1 MDWMTG
7 TAEIGDA
14 RVVAGH
20 LAGSR
25 YHAGPL
31 ADGALNAGLLTASA
45 ERNPT
50 SRCWGK
56 QPVVM

>member
-14 RVVAGH
+14 GVV
-20 LAGSR
+20 
-25 YHAGPL
+25 AGPL
-31 ADGALNAGLLTASA
+31 AAGALNAGLLTASA

-50 SRCWGK
+50 NRCSGK